1 MSTRALLAVV
11 LGLGLGLAGVRVAA
25 AGTCTISDLEVI
37 VPSLDLAGTP
47 PVAGLALPATVDEAT
62 GAFSLDLTDFPNSHF
77 EIVVDNQLDFE
88 PKVYTGTIDA
98 AGNVFLPAVQM
109 NLITVFGG
117 GATVT
122 VTPDVTT
129 GIETVKV
136 TGTDYATQGRALD
149 FSTGTLT
156 LEGEAFLVGPP
167 GSPGDLATGL
177 HLVCTLSPIP
187 DATKL
192 PKGPV
197 LTHASGKAKFA
208 KPGGT
213 GVVGDTLTKLALV
226 FAPGA
231 ATVDPGQ
238 GVFIQLGDG
247 AGTNSLVVQAKAPL
261 KGKKAALVDKDVN
274 GSTIGVVTGRR
285 TNGTDAAPLSG
296 KLSIKQTKKALVI
309 TLREGGLDFSA
320 LAAGPAVV
328 TVQVGGVAASLP
340 VTVQKTAKGVT
351 FK

>member
-1 MSTRALLAVV
+1 MRARGVLAIVI
-11 LGLGLGLAGVRVAA
+11 GFALAGVRAAA

-37 VPSLDLAGTP
+37 VPSLGLAGTIG
-47 PVAGLALPATVDEAT
+47 VTGLALPATVDEGT
-62 GAFSLDLTDFPNSHF
+62 GTFSLDLTGFPNTHF

-117 GATVT
+117 GFPVT
-122 VTPDVTT
+122 VTPDATT

-136 TGTDYATQGRALD
+136 TGTDYSTQGRALD
-149 FSTGTLT
+149 FDTGTLT

-177 HLVCTLSPIP
+177 HLACTLSPIP

-226 FAPGA
+226 FTPGA
-231 ATVDPGQ
+231 TAVDPGQ
-238 GVFIQLGDG
+238 GIFIQLRDG
-247 AGTNSLVVQAKAPL
+247 AGTNFLLVQAKAPL
-261 KGKKAALVDKDVN
+261 KGKKALLVDKDVN

-285 TNGTDAAPLSG
+285 TNGADAAPLSG
-296 KLSIKQTKKALVI
+296 KLGVKQTKKALVI

-328 TVQVGGVAASLP
+328 TVQVGGVAASFGL
-340 VTVQKTAKGVT
+340 TVQKTAKGLT

>member
-1 MSTRALLAVV
+1 MRARALQAVV
-11 LGLGLGLAGVRVAA
+11 LGLGLAGARAA
-25 AGTCTISDLEVI
+25 VAGTCTISDLEVI

-47 PVAGLALPATVDEAT
+47 AVAGLALPATVDEAT
-62 GAFSLDLTDFPNSHF
+62 GTFSLDLTDFPNSHF

-117 GATVT
+117 GSTVT

-136 TGTDYATQGRALD
+136 TGTVYATQGRALD

-226 FAPGA
+226 FTPGA
-231 ATVDPGQ
+231 AAGDPGQ
-238 GVFIQLGDG
+238 GIFIELRDG
-247 AGTNSLVVQAKAPL
+247 AGTSVLLVQAKAPL
-261 KGKKAALVDKDVN
+261 QGKKAALVDKDVN

-285 TNGTDAAPLSG
+285 TNGADAAPLSG
-296 KLSIKQTKKALVI
+296 KLSVKQTKKALVI
-309 TLREGGLDFSA
+309 ALREGGLDLST

-328 TVQVGGVAASLP
+328 TVQVGTVAASFGL
-340 VTVQKTAKGVT
+340 TVQKTAKGLT
-351 FK
+351 LK